1 MLRPFFPLILLLLTV
16 LSSFSQPAKLILA
29 TYTYADNNRLA
40 NIQPLADYLAAQL
53 GRPVE
58 TRSYPTVQAFIA
70 DLKAGKVD
78 VALINTFGYL
88 LLATDG
94 NNPMETLAAMEV
106 APTTRDNYK
115 TMLVAHPSVAID
127 NAGQLREKAKEYRF
141 LFVAEGSTSGNLVPR
156 MYLNSIGIANP
167 EGDFKGVG
175 YGGNHA
181 TTLAQVVE
189 GRADLGAFG
198 SEEYYKLLARD
209 PATKDKVKILWL
221 SDEITLGPLL
231 VKKSL
236 PASLRKKLQKVMLN
250 LHETQP
256 EAFNAVKAGWS
267 EAKGAIRYR
276 AVDDRYYDSFRNL
289 MGNQA
294 GLVSILERFA
304 R

>member
-1 MLRPFFPLILLLLTV
+1 MLRPFFPLILLLLAV
-16 LSSFSQPAKLILA
+16 FPAFSQRAKLILA

-40 NIQPLADYLAAQL
+40 NIQPLADYLATQL
-53 GRPVE
+53 DAPVE
-58 TRSYPTVQAFIA
+58 TKSYPTVQAFIA
-70 DLKAGKVD
+70 DLKAGNVD
-78 VALINTFGYL
+78 IALINTFGYL
-88 LLATDG
+88 LLSTYR

-115 TMLVAHPSVAID
+115 TMLVAHPSVAIG
-127 NAGQLREKAKEYRF
+127 NVHQLREKAKEYRF

-156 MYLNSIGIANP
+156 MYLGSIGINNP
-167 EGDFKGVG
+167 EGVFRQVG

-181 TTLAQVVE
+181 TTLSQVVE
-189 GRADLGAFG
+189 GQADLGAFG

-209 PATKDKVKILWL
+209 PAAKEKVKILWL

-231 VKKSL
+231 VRKEL
-236 PASLRKKLQKVMLN
+236 PATLRATLQTTL
-250 LHETQP
+250 LHLHKMQP

-276 AVDDRYYDSFRNL
+276 VVDDRYYDNFRNL
-289 MGNQA
+289 MGNRA
-294 GLVSILERFA
+294 GLVSILDRFA

>member
-1 MLRPFFPLILLLLTV
+1 MLRPFFPLILLLFAAFPA
-16 LSSFSQPAKLILA
+16 FSQPATLILA

-40 NIQPLADYLAAQL
+40 NIQPLADHLSKQL
-53 GRPVE
+53 GAPVA
-58 TRSYPTVQAFIA
+58 TRSYPTVQAFLA

-78 VALINTFGYL
+78 IALINTFGYL
-88 LLATDG
+88 LMATER

-115 TMLVAHPSVAID
+115 TMLVAHPSVAIG
-127 NAGQLREKAKEYRF
+127 NAAQLREKAKAYRF

-156 MYLNSIGIANP
+156 MYLSSIGIADP
-167 EGDFKGVG
+167 EGAFKQVG
-175 YGGNHA
+175 YGGNHT
-181 TTLAQVVE
+181 TTLAEVVA

-198 SEEYYKLLARD
+198 SEEYHKLLARD
-209 PATKDKVKILWL
+209 PAAQDKVKVLWL

-231 VKKSL
+231 VRKEL
-236 PASLRKKLQKVMLN
+236 PARLREKLKTVLLN

-267 EAKGAIRYR
+267 EAKGAVRYR
-276 AVDDRYYDSFRNL
+276 PVDDSYYDSFRNL

-294 GLVSILERFA
+294 ALISILNQFA